1 MEQLSKCGI
10 PENREAD
17 AVRTTEVAERDGP
30 LLRTTVG
37 NVSQVTWHLPQDLLR
52 RSVETMRPHGAQGN
66 EGLALWYGIDDDAQH
81 VIVTHVVEVY
91 GSGFVTT
98 PLQMRLSLRAM
109 GTLTGLA
116 DDLDRYLV
124 GQIHSHP
131 GDFTDLSDVD
141 KELGIRVPDYLSVV
155 CPHYAQR
162 SDITLSDCGLHVFE
176 GARYRRLSS
185 AETSR
190 RVVQTE
196 QSVIIVRCEVN
207 CD

>member
-1 MEQLSKCGI
+1 M
-10 PENREAD
+10 
-17 AVRTTEVAERDGP
+17 
-30 LLRTTVG
+30 
-37 NVSQVTWHLPQDLLR
+37 SQVTWYLPQDLLC
-52 RSVETMRPHGAQGN
+52 RSVEIMRPHGAQGN
-66 EGLALWYGIDDDAQH
+66 EGLALWLGTGDDAQR
-81 VIVTHVVEVY
+81 VNVTHVIEVY

-109 GTLTGLA
+109 ATLTSLA
-116 DDLDRYLV
+116 DDLNRYLV

-141 KELGIRVPDYLSVV
+141 KEFGIRVPDYLSVV
-155 CPHYAQR
+155 CPDYAQR
-162 SDITLSDCGLHVFE
+162 SDITLSDCGLHMFG
-176 GARYRRLSS
+176 GAGYRRLSS

-196 QSVIIVRCEVN
+196 QRVTIVRCEVN